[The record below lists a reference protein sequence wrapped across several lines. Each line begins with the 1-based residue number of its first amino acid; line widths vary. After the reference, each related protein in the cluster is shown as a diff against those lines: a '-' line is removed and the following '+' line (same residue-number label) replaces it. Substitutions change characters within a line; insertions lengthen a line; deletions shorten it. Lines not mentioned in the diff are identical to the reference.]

1 MVTEQG
7 SSSAF
12 DKNSFRVVEMEDEL
26 KVVKE
31 LIGSKEIEAGKIV
44 HLRNFVGKESREMER

>member
-1 MVTEQG
+1 MQQG

-12 DKNSFRVVEMEDEL
+12 EKNSFRVVEMEDEL

-31 LIGSKEIEAGKIV
+31 LIGSKKIEAGKIV